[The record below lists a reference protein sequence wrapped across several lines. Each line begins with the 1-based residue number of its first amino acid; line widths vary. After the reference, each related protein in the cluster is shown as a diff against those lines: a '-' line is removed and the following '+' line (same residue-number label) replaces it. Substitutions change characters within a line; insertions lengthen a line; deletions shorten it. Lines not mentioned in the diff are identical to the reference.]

1 MITNEH
7 IAYISKDLH
16 YRGIVEDHV
25 QYEMLDHLCELVE
38 ANMRKG
44 QRFIDAYENALR
56 PMGYTGNRL
65 LFYGSLE

>member
-1 MITNEH
+1 
-7 IAYISKDLH
+7 
-16 YRGIVEDHV
+16 
-25 QYEMLDHLCELVE
+25 MLDHLCELVE